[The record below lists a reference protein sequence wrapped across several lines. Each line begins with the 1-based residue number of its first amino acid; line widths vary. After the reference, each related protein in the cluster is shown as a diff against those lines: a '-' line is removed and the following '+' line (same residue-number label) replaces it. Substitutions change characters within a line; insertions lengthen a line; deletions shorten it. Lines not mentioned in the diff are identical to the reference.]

1 MERNVN
7 EGESKR
13 EHARL
18 RERVTAG
25 ARVKNNKLHMFCHP
39 TVQLNAD
46 AYSCAVILSLRPNTL

>member
-13 EHARL
+13 EHAQL

-25 ARVKNNKLHMFCHP
+25 ARVKIINFICFVIH
-39 TVQLNAD
+39 TVQLNAN

>member
-1 MERNVN
+1 MN

-13 EHARL
+13 EHAQL

-25 ARVKNNKLHMFCHP
+25 ARVKIINFICFVIH
-39 TVQLNAD
+39 TVQLNAN